1 MVVSSNTLFQFTR
14 NSETLV
20 KILSSAGFWPR
31 YCIEFG
37 WREKLTYDFAVP
49 QCCFC
54 DIPLSAIQS
63 HMGFYGEYG
72 IGMTKDWGIEKGIS
86 PVMYVIPNSHFVKI
100 INGIRKA
107 ARGVADNTKF
117 FAFLKCYRGVNF
129 RRFADGK
136 WTTRKNY
143 LYYDEREWRYVPS
156 ELLANEMIIRVNKK
170 EEFDADTLSQ
180 KTKAYL
186 CSFKAEDIR
195 YMIVKNE
202 EERIFLV
209 QEIEK
214 LSNWSE
220 SDKKLL
226 ESRILTH
233 ALIKEDI

>member
-14 NSETLV
+14 NSDTLV

-37 WREKLTYDFAVP
+37 WREKLAYDFAVP

-54 DIPLSAIQS
+54 DIPLSAIQN

-72 IGMTKDWGIEKGIS
+72 IGMTKEWGIEKGIS
-86 PVMYVIPNSHFVKI
+86 PVMYVIPDSHLVRI

-107 ARGVADNTKF
+107 AKGVADNTKF
-117 FAFLKCYRGVNF
+117 FAFLKRYRGVNY
-129 RRFADGK
+129 RLVDGD
-136 WTTRKNY
+136 WIMRKNY

-156 ELLANEMIIRVNKK
+156 ELSTKEMIIRVDKK
-170 EEFDADTLSQ
+170 EVFDADTLSQ
-180 KTKAYL
+180 NTKAYL
-186 CSFKAEDIR
+186 CSFKAKDVR

-202 EERIFLV
+202 EERISLV
-209 QEIEK
+209 HEIEK
-214 LSNWSE
+214 LTNWSE
-220 SDKKLL
+220 SDKDLL
-226 ESRILTH
+226 KSKILTH

>member
-14 NSETLV
+14 NPDTLV
-20 KILSSAGFWPR
+20 KILSSGGFWPR

-86 PVMYVIPNSHFVKI
+86 PVMYVIPNSHLVKI

-107 ARGVADNTKF
+107 AKGVADNTKF
-117 FAFLKCYRGVNF
+117 FAFLKRYRGVNY
-129 RRFADGK
+129 RYVDGD
-136 WTTRKNY
+136 WIARKNY
-143 LYYDEREWRYVPS
+143 LYYNEREWRYVPS
-156 ELLANEMIIRVNKK
+156 ELSAKEMIIRVDKK
-170 EEFDADTLSQ
+170 EEFDTNKLSQ
-180 KTKAYL
+180 HTKAYL

-202 EERIFLV
+202 EERISLV

-214 LSNWSE
+214 LTNWSE
-220 SDKKLL
+220 SEKNLL
-226 ESRILTH
+226 KSKILTH

>member
-20 KILSSAGFWPR
+20 KILSSGGFWPR

-37 WREKLTYDFAVP
+37 WRDKLTYDFAVP

-72 IGMTKDWGIEKGIS
+72 IGMTKDWGIERGIS
-86 PVMYVIPNSHFVKI
+86 PVMYVIPDSHFVKI

-107 ARGVADNTKF
+107 AKGVADNTKF
-117 FAFLKCYRGVNF
+117 FAFLKRYRGVNY
-129 RRFADGK
+129 RNVDGD
-136 WTTRKNY
+136 WTIRKNY
-143 LYYDEREWRYVPS
+143 LYYNEREWRYVPS
-156 ELLANEMIIRVNKK
+156 ELLAKEMIIRVDKK
-170 EEFDADTLSQ
+170 EEFDADKLSQ
-180 KTKAYL
+180 QTKAYL

-202 EERIFLV
+202 EERISLV

-214 LSNWSE
+214 LTNWSE
-220 SDKKLL
+220 PDKNLL
-226 ESRILTH
+226 KSKILTH

>member
-14 NSETLV
+14 NPETLV
-20 KILSSAGFWPR
+20 KILSSGGFWPR

-37 WREKLTYDFAVP
+37 WREKLAFDFAVP

-72 IGMTKDWGIEKGIS
+72 IGMTKDWGIKKGIS

-107 ARGVADNTKF
+107 AKGVADNTKF
-117 FAFLKCYRGVNF
+117 FAFLKRYRGVNY
-129 RRFADGK
+129 RNVDGD
-136 WTTRKNY
+136 WIIRKNY
-143 LYYDEREWRYVPS
+143 LYYNEREWRYVPS
-156 ELLANEMIIRVNKK
+156 EMLAKEMIIRVDKK
-170 EEFDADTLSQ
+170 EEFDADKLSQ
-180 KTKAYL
+180 HTKAYL

-202 EERIFLV
+202 EERISLV

-214 LSNWSE
+214 LTNWSE
-220 SDKKLL
+220 PDKKLL
-226 ESRILTH
+226 KSKILTH

>member
-1 MVVSSNTLFQFTR
+1 MNY
-14 NSETLV
+14 
-20 KILSSAGFWPR
+20 

-37 WREKLTYDFAVP
+37 WREKLGYDFAVP

-63 HMGFYGEYG
+63 HIGFYGEYG
-72 IGMTKDWGIEKGIS
+72 IGMAKDWGIEKGVS

-107 ARGVADNTKF
+107 AKGVADNTKF
-117 FAFLKCYRGVNF
+117 FAFLKRYRGVNY
-129 RRFADGK
+129 RYLDDA
-136 WTTRKNY
+136 WITRKNY
-143 LYYDEREWRYVPS
+143 LYYNEREWRYVPS
-156 ELLANEMIIRVNKK
+156 ELNAKEMIIRVDKK
-170 EEFDADTLSQ
+170 EEFNADALNQ
-180 KTKAYL
+180 NTKAYL

-202 EERIFLV
+202 EERISLV

-214 LSNWSE
+214 LTNWSE
-220 SDKKLL
+220 SDKNRLK
-226 ESRILTH
+226 SKILTH

>member
-14 NSETLV
+14 NLETLV

-37 WREKLTYDFAVP
+37 WREKLAYDFAVP

-86 PVMYVIPNSHFVKI
+86 PVMYVIPNSHFVTI

-107 ARGVADNTKF
+107 AKGVADNTKI
-117 FAFLKCYRGVNF
+117 FAFLKRYRGVNH
-129 RRFADGK
+129 RLVDGE
-136 WTTRKNY
+136 WITRKNY
-143 LYYDEREWRYVPS
+143 LYYNEREWRYVPS
-156 ELLANEMIIRVNKK
+156 ELLANKMIIRVDKK

-180 KTKAYL
+180 NTKAYL

-202 EERIFLV
+202 EERIFFV

>member
-1 MVVSSNTLFQFTR
+1 MVVSSNTLFQFTG
-14 NSETLV
+14 NLDTLV

-37 WREKLTYDFAVP
+37 WREKLAYDFAVP

-63 HMGFYGEYG
+63 HMGFYGEYA

-86 PVMYVIPNSHFVKI
+86 PVMYVIPNSHLVKI

-107 ARGVADNTKF
+107 AKGVADNTKF
-117 FAFLKCYRGVNF
+117 FAFLKCYRGVNY
-129 RRFADGK
+129 RLVDGD
-136 WTTRKNY
+136 WIMRKNY

-156 ELLANEMIIRVNKK
+156 ELSAKEMIIRVDKK
-170 EEFDADTLSQ
+170 EVFDADTLSQ
-180 KTKAYL
+180 NTKAYL
-186 CSFKAEDIR
+186 CSFKAKDVR

-202 EERIFLV
+202 DERISLV
-209 QEIEK
+209 QEIEN
-214 LSNWSE
+214 LTNWSE
-220 SDKKLL
+220 PDKNLL
-226 ESRILTH
+226 KSIILTH